1 MKMKL
6 TRNETRILKE
16 IAKGSGRGIGDMVS
30 SLSISNA
37 SFSRTLKSLKKK
49 GLIESEKRGVSK
61 RVFFSE
67 NKHSTLLK
75 ALLTEFAHVKL
86 EDFLSGSCLEILYFL
101 SKSPL
106 SRKEIVFHTGLS
118 QKTVQTKLK
127 TLRQFGIVFSERG
140 FYRLNERFDLLKDF
154 LLEFRRYLNLKVAQ
168 DFAKDATILW
178 QRDEEFLIKTSEPR
192 ESDNFFLTSI
202 TAFHKYGVPLFLP
215 EYYYYFHSQR
225 KKKLNVEDVVLHALL
240 LDPTDT
246 RVIMSV
252 LLLLKKQRVNS
263 DYLIKESDKYKLST
277 TVGNLFNYIDTK
289 GKAKPEHFPTWKEY
303 EAKAKEY
310 GL

>member
-1 MKMKL
+1 
-6 TRNETRILKE
+6 
-16 IAKGSGRGIGDMVS
+16 
-30 SLSISNA
+30 
-37 SFSRTLKSLKKK
+37 
-49 GLIESEKRGVSK
+49 
-61 RVFFSE
+61 
-67 NKHSTLLK
+67 LLK
-75 ALLTEFAHVKL
+75 TLLTEFAHVKF
-86 EDFLSGSCLEILYFL
+86 EDFLSGSSLEILYFL

-154 LLEFRRYLNLKVAQ
+154 LLEFRSYLNQKVAQ
-168 DFAKDATILW
+168 EFAKDATILW
-178 QRDEEFLIKTSEPR
+178 QRDEEFLIKTTEPK
-192 ESDNFFLTSI
+192 ESKNFFLTSI

-215 EYYYYFHSQR
+215 DYYYYFYTKR
-225 KKKLNVEDVVLHALL
+225 KKKLNVEDVILHALL

-252 LLLLKKQRVNS
+252 LLLLKKQKVNV
-263 DYLIKESDKYKLST
+263 DYLIKESDKFQLGT
-277 TVGNLFNYIDTK
+277 TVRNFVNYIDTK

-303 EAKAKEY
+303 KAKAKEY

>member
-6 TRNETRILKE
+6 TRNEARILKE
-16 IAKGSGRGIGDMVS
+16 IAKGSGKGIGDMAS

-49 GLIESEKRGVSK
+49 GLIETEKRGVSK
-61 RVFFSE
+61 HMFFSE

-75 ALLTEFAHVKL
+75 TLLTEFAHVKF
-86 EDFLSGSCLEILYFL
+86 EDFLSGSSLEILYFL

-140 FYRLNERFDLLKDF
+140 LYRLNERFGLLKDF

-178 QRDEEFLIKTSEPR
+178 QRDEEFLIKTSEPK

-252 LLLLKKQRVNS
+252 LLLLEKQKVNS

-277 TVGNLFNYIDTK
+277 TVRNLFNYIDTK
-289 GKAKPEHFPTWKEY
+289 GKAKPEQIGRAHV
-303 EAKAKEY
+303 
-310 GL
+310 

>member
-16 IAKGSGRGIGDMVS
+16 IAKGSSKRIGDIAN
-30 SLSISNA
+30 SLTISNA

-61 RVFFSE
+61 HMFFSE
-67 NKHSTLLK
+67 TKHSTLLK
-75 ALLTEFAHVKL
+75 TLLTELAHVKF
-86 EDFLSGSCLEILYFL
+86 EDLLPGSSLEILYSL

-106 SRKEIVFHTGLS
+106 NRREIILHTGLS

-127 TLRQFGIVFSERG
+127 TLREFGIVFSERG
-140 FYRLNERFDLLKDF
+140 FNRLNERFSLLKDF

-168 DFAKDATILW
+168 EFAKDATILW
-178 QRDEEFLIKTSEPR
+178 QRDKEFLIKTSEPK
-192 ESDNFFLTSI
+192 ESKSFFLTSI
-202 TAFHKYGVPLFLP
+202 TAFHKYGVQLFLP
-215 EYYYYFHSQR
+215 EYYYYFYSQR
-225 KKKLNVEDVVLHALL
+225 KKKLTVEDVILHALL

-246 RVIMSV
+246 RVIMSA
-252 LLLLKKQRVNS
+252 LLLLKKQKVNR
-263 DYLIKESDKYKLST
+263 DYIIEESDRYQLNT
-277 TVGNLFNYIDTK
+277 TVRNLVDYIHTK

-310 GL
+310 GP

>member
-6 TRNETRILKE
+6 TRNEARILKE
-16 IAKGSGRGIGDMVS
+16 IAKGSGKGIGDMAS

-49 GLIESEKRGVSK
+49 GLIETEKRGVSK
-61 RVFFSE
+61 HMFFSE

-75 ALLTEFAHVKL
+75 TLLTEFAHVKF
-86 EDFLSGSCLEILYFL
+86 EDFLSGSSLEILYFL

-140 FYRLNERFDLLKDF
+140 LYRLNERFGLLKDF

-178 QRDEEFLIKTSEPR
+178 QRDEEFLIKTSEPK

-252 LLLLKKQRVNS
+252 LLLLEKQKVNS

-277 TVGNLFNYIDTK
+277 TVRNLFNYIDTK

>member
-1 MKMKL
+1 M
-6 TRNETRILKE
+6 
-16 IAKGSGRGIGDMVS
+16 
-30 SLSISNA
+30 
-37 SFSRTLKSLKKK
+37 
-49 GLIESEKRGVSK
+49 IESEKRGISK
-61 RVFFSE
+61 RAFFSE
-67 NKHSTLLK
+67 TKHSTLFK
-75 ALLTEFAHVKL
+75 TLLTELAHVKF
-86 EDFLSGSCLEILYFL
+86 EDFLSGSSLEILYFL
-101 SKSPL
+101 FKSPL
-106 SRKEIVFHTGLS
+106 SRKEIVLHTGLS

-127 TLRQFGIVFSERG
+127 TLREFGVVFSERG
-140 FYRLNERFDLLKDF
+140 FYRLNERFGLLKDF

-178 QRDEEFLIKTSEPR
+178 QEDEEFLIRTSEPK
-192 ESDNFFLTSI
+192 ESKNFFLSSI
-202 TAFHKYGVPLFLP
+202 TAFHKYGVQLFLP

-225 KKKLNVEDVVLHALL
+225 KKKLGVEDVVLHALL

-252 LLLLKKQRVNS
+252 LLLLEKQKVNG
-263 DYLIKESDKYKLST
+263 DYLIKESDKYQLST
-277 TVGNLFNYIDTK
+277 TVRNLVNYIHTK